1 MSNKAEKT
9 LVVLKPD
16 TIQRNLIG
24 DIVSRFERAGLKII
38 AMKFLLPT
46 REIAYKHYVKSEEEI
61 VALGNRSIEGNRKRG
76 IEVIG
81 DPKDVGKKIMDRL
94 VEYLAL
100 SPVVAMVLEGN
111 NSIQIVRKLV
121 GSTEPTSSD
130 VGTIRGDY
138 TIDSYDLADSDGR
151 AIRNLVHA
159 SANQV
164 DADYEIPVWF
174 NENEIYSYKN
184 IRDAVLYDERFN

>member
-1 MSNKAEKT
+1 
-9 LVVLKPD
+9 
-16 TIQRNLIG
+16 
-24 DIVSRFERAGLKII
+24 
-38 AMKFLLPT
+38 MKFLIPT
-46 REIAYKHYVKSEEEI
+46 KEMAYKHYVKSEDEI

-76 IEVIG
+76 IELTEDPKVIG
-81 DPKDVGKKIMDRL
+81 ARIMDRL
-94 VEYLAL
+94 VKYLAH

-138 TIDSYDLADSDGR
+138 TIDSYDLADGDDR

-159 SANQV
+159 SANEV
-164 DADYEIPVWF
+164 DANYEIPVWF
-174 NENEIYSYKN
+174 NENEIYMYKN
-184 IRDAVLYDERFN
+184 VRDAVLYDERFN

>member
-1 MSNKAEKT
+1 MSNKAERT

-24 DIVSRFERAGLKII
+24 DITSRFERAGLKII

-46 REIAYKHYVKSEEEI
+46 REIAYKHYVKSEEEVI
-61 VALGNRSIEGNRKRG
+61 ALGNRSIEGNRKRG
-76 IEVIG
+76 IEVTGEPKEIG
-81 DPKDVGKKIMDRL
+81 QRIMDRL
-94 VEYLAL
+94 VEYLAH

-138 TIDSYDLADSDGR
+138 TIDSYDLADTDSR

-159 SANQV
+159 SANQADV
-164 DADYEIPVWF
+164 DYEIPVWF
-174 NENEIYSYKN
+174 TENEIYSYKN

>member
-1 MSNKAEKT
+1 MSNKTEKT

-16 TIQRNLIG
+16 TVQRNLIG
-24 DIVSRFERAGLKII
+24 DIITRFERAGLKII

-46 REIAYKHYVKSEEEI
+46 KEMAYKHYVKSEDEI

-76 IEVIG
+76 IELTEDPKVIG
-81 DPKDVGKKIMDRL
+81 ARIMDRL
-94 VEYLAL
+94 VKYLAH

-138 TIDSYDLADSDGR
+138 TIDSYDLADGDDR

-159 SANQV
+159 SANEV
-164 DADYEIPVWF
+164 DANYEIPVWF
-174 NENEIYSYKN
+174 NENEIYMYKN
-184 IRDAVLYDERFN
+184 VRDAVLYDDRFN